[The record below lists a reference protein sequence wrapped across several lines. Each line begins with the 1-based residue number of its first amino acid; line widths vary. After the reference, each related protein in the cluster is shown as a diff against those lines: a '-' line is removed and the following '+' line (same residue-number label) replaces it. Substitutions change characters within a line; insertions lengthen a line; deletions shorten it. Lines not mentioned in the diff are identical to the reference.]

1 MKFMDY
7 ITLNNGVQMPQ
18 EGYGVFQITDP
29 DECRRCV
36 TDALACGYR
45 LIDTA
50 SAYMNEEGVGAA
62 IKASGIPREE
72 IFVTTK
78 LWVQDASFDGAKRAV
93 EASLKKLGLDYLD
106 LYLIHHPDEA
116 QFKKGL
122 CLIRN
127 TICRHGL
134 SYCLALFIQN
144 DFWI

>member
-1 MKFMDY
+1 MDY

-36 TDALACGYR
+36 TDALTCGYR

-50 SAYMNEEGVGAA
+50 FAYMNEEGGGTA

-93 EASLKKLGLDYLD
+93 LRGGSLGSKLTL
-106 LYLIHHPDEA
+106 A
-116 QFKKGL
+116 
-122 CLIRN
+122 IRN
-127 TICRHGL
+127 
-134 SYCLALFIQN
+134 
-144 DFWI
+144 

>member
-1 MKFMDY
+1 MKYMDY

-50 SAYMNEEGVGAA
+50 SAYMNEEGGGAA

-78 LWVQDASFDGAKRAV
+78 LWVQDASTGKAFFAQSAY
-93 EASLKKLGLDYLD
+93 AILTL
-106 LYLIHHPDEA
+106 PD
-116 QFKKGL
+116 
-122 CLIRN
+122 
-127 TICRHGL
+127 
-134 SYCLALFIQN
+134 
-144 DFWI
+144 

>member
-18 EGYGVFQITDP
+18 EGYGVFRI
-29 DECRRCV
+29 

-78 LWVQDASFDGAKRAV
+78 LWVQDASTGKAFFAQSAY
-93 EASLKKLGLDYLD
+93 AILTL
-106 LYLIHHPDEA
+106 PD
-116 QFKKGL
+116 
-122 CLIRN
+122 
-127 TICRHGL
+127 
-134 SYCLALFIQN
+134 
-144 DFWI
+144 